1 MKFFRAHH
9 TRSSSW
15 QDKFAQGIGLLWDFG
30 VQTKARR
37 PDRNA
42 RDLLRDFALAL
53 VNGTFATDGSDPTQ
67 LAAFALVAPCRDEQ
81 ERMVATAQS
90 DALCHASDVVK
101 RSGRWPASPR

>member
-1 MKFFRAHH
+1 M
-9 TRSSSW
+9 
-15 QDKFAQGIGLLWDFG
+15 LWDFG

-53 VNGTFATDGSDPTQ
+53 VKGTIATDGSDPTQ

-90 DALCHASDVVK
+90 DALFHASDVVEPI
-101 RSGRWPASPR
+101 GAMPASPR